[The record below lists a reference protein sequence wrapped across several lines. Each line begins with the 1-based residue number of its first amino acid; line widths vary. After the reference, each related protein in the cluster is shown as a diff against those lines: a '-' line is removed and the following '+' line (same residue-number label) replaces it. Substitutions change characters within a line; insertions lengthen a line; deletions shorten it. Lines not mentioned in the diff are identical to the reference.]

1 MTVAAQKET
10 LGFQTEVKHL
20 LHLMI
25 HSLYSNKEIFLRELI
40 SNASDAADKLRFEA
54 LSNDSLYDGDSELK
68 IRIAFDKDAK
78 TITISDNGIGM
89 TRSEVQ
95 EHIGTIAKSG
105 TKQFFEALTGE
116 QAKDSELIGQFGVGF
131 YSAFI
136 VADKVTLTTRKAG
149 ADKSEG
155 VRWESAGE
163 GDYSIESVEKATRG
177 TEIVLHLKE
186 AETEFLDGYRLRS
199 IVRKFSDHISLPI
212 VMDKEVAPSYG
223 EEDEAETE
231 EKPVPEIVEETVNS
245 AAALWTKARQ
255 EISEDDYTQFY
266 KHVGHDY
273 QDPLTHIHSKVEGTN
288 EYTLLLYVPSHAP
301 FDLWDRDAKHGVKL
315 YVRKVFITD
324 DAEQLMPRYLRFI
337 RGVIDAN
344 SLPLNVSRE
353 ILQQSKQISAIKSG
367 AVKKVLSML
376 EHLAKDEPEKYTT
389 FWAQFGAVIKEGPI
403 EDHANKAR
411 VAKLIRFAST
421 HNDTDKQDVT
431 LEDYVSRMK
440 EGQEHIY
447 YVTADSFA
455 AAKNSPHLEIFRKK
469 DIEVLLLSDRID
481 EWLVSNLDE
490 FDGKHL
496 QSVAKGD
503 LNLGALEDEE
513 EKAQQEEIN
522 KDFETVV
529 TQIKDVLGDKVS
541 DVRLSHRLT
550 ESPACLVA
558 DVYGMSLNME
568 RIMKDAGQMMGMGM
582 GRKPVFEINP
592 HHALI
597 TRLKA
602 EQDDARFA
610 DLTHILLDQ
619 AVLSEGGQLD
629 DPAAFVH
636 KLNGLLQGL
645 LNPLA
650 HPFPIK
656 AVGRKALPTLLPSI
670 PQRRNFPR
678 HAKHAVIFY
687 YLCVVK
693 CQYLWQRIKRINAK
707 VLGIIGCHRNPCGFG
722 NIYRRHGMP
731 ASITFWI

>member
-1 MTVAAQKET
+1 MTVDTKKET

-54 LSNDSLYDGDSELK
+54 LSNDGLYEGDSELK
-68 IRIAFDKDAK
+68 IRLEFDKELR
-78 TITISDNGIGM
+78 TITIKDNGIGM
-89 TRSEVQ
+89 TRAEVQ

-149 ADKSEG
+149 SEQSAG
-155 VRWESAGE
+155 TRWESAGE
-163 GDYSIESVEKATRG
+163 GDYTIEAVEKTQHG

-186 AETEFLDGYRLRS
+186 AEGEFLDGYRIRS

-212 VMDKEVAPSYG
+212 VMDKEVMPTMDDEEG
-223 EEDEAETE
+223 EEGEVAV
-231 EKPVPEIVEETVNS
+231 KPVAQIEEETINS
-245 AAALWTKARQ
+245 ASALWTKARH
-255 EISEDDYTQFY
+255 EISDDDYNQFY
-266 KHVGHDY
+266 KHVGHDF
-273 QDPLTHIHSKVEGTN
+273 QDPLTHVHSKVEGTN
-288 EYTLLLYVPSHAP
+288 EYTLLLYVPARAP
-301 FDLWDRDAKHGVKL
+301 FDMWDRDTKHGVKL
-315 YVRKVFITD
+315 YIRKVFITD
-324 DAEQLMPRYLRFI
+324 DAEQLMPRYLRFV
-337 RGVIDAN
+337 RGIIDAN

-353 ILQQSKQISAIKSG
+353 ILQQSKQITSIKSG
-367 AVKKVLSML
+367 AVKKVLGML
-376 EHLAKDEPEKYTT
+376 ENLAKNEPEKYET
-389 FWAQFGAVIKEGPI
+389 FWAQFGQVIKEGPI

-411 VAKLIRFAST
+411 IAKLLRFAST
-421 HNDTDKQDVT
+421 HADTDKQCVA

-440 EGQEHIY
+440 EGQDKIY

-469 DIEVLLLSDRID
+469 GVEVILFSDRID

-503 LNLGALEDEE
+503 LDLGDLDAEED
-513 EKAQQEEIN
+513 KTAQEEIT
-522 KDFETVV
+522 KDFESVLK
-529 TQIKDVLGDKVS
+529 QIKDVLADKVS

-582 GRKPVFEINP
+582 GSKPVFEINP
-592 HHALI
+592 THPLVV
-597 TRLKA
+597 RMKS
-602 EQDDARFA
+602 EQDDMRFS
-610 DLTHILLDQ
+610 DLTHILFDQ
-619 AVLSEGGQLD
+619 AILSEGGHLD

-645 LNPLA
+645 L
-650 HPFPIK
+650 K
-656 AVGRKALPTLLPSI
+656 
-670 PQRRNFPR
+670 
-678 HAKHAVIFY
+678 
-687 YLCVVK
+687 
-693 CQYLWQRIKRINAK
+693 
-707 VLGIIGCHRNPCGFG
+707 
-722 NIYRRHGMP
+722 
-731 ASITFWI
+731 

>member
-1 MTVAAQKET
+1 MTVEAKKET
-10 LGFQTEVKHL
+10 LGFETEVKHL

-54 LSNDSLYDGDSELK
+54 LSNDGLYEGDAELK
-68 IRIAFDKDAK
+68 IRLEFDKEK
-78 TITISDNGIGM
+78 RTITIIDNGIGM
-89 TRSEVQ
+89 TRAEVQ

-149 ADKSEG
+149 ADKDEAT
-155 VRWESAGE
+155 RWESAGE
-163 GDYSIESVEKATRG
+163 GDYTIEAVEKAQRG

-212 VMDKEVAPSYG
+212 VMDKEVMPEMDMDVEEG
-223 EEDEAETE
+223 EEPKEA
-231 EKPVPEIVEETVNS
+231 KPVAQIEEETINS
-245 AAALWTKARQ
+245 ASALWTKSRQ
-255 EISEDDYTQFY
+255 DISDEDYNQFY
-266 KHVGHDY
+266 KHVGHDF
-273 QDPLTHIHSKVEGTN
+273 QDPLTHVHSRVEGTN
-288 EYTLLLYVPSHAP
+288 EYALLLYVPSRAP

-315 YVRKVFITD
+315 YIRKVFITD

-353 ILQQSKQISAIKSG
+353 LLQQSKQITAIKSG
-367 AVKKVLSML
+367 AVKKVLGML
-376 EHLAKDEPEKYTT
+376 ENLSKNEPEKYAT

-411 VAKLIRFAST
+411 VAKLLRFAST
-421 HNDTDKQDVT
+421 HADTDKQDVA

-447 YVTADSFA
+447 YVTADSFS

-469 DIEVLLLSDRID
+469 GIEVILLSDRID

-490 FDGKHL
+490 FEGKHL

-503 LNLGALEDEE
+503 LDLGTLDAEEDKAALEEV
-513 EKAQQEEIN
+513 N
-522 KDFETVV
+522 KDFEAVLK
-529 TQIKDVLGDKVS
+529 QIKDVLADKVS
-541 DVRLSHRLT
+541 EVRLSHRLT

-568 RIMKDAGQMMGMGM
+568 RIMKDAGQSMGMGM

-592 HHALI
+592 THPLVV
-597 TRLKA
+597 RMKA
-602 EQDDARFA
+602 EQDDTRFA
-610 DLTHILLDQ
+610 DLTHILFDQ
-619 AVLSEGGQLD
+619 AILSEGGQLD

-645 LNPLA
+645 LN
-650 HPFPIK
+650 
-656 AVGRKALPTLLPSI
+656 
-670 PQRRNFPR
+670 
-678 HAKHAVIFY
+678 
-687 YLCVVK
+687 
-693 CQYLWQRIKRINAK
+693 
-707 VLGIIGCHRNPCGFG
+707 
-722 NIYRRHGMP
+722 
-731 ASITFWI
+731 

>member
-1 MTVAAQKET
+1 MTVEAKKET
-10 LGFQTEVKHL
+10 LGFETEVKHL

-54 LSNDSLYDGDSELK
+54 LSNDGLYEGDSELK
-68 IRIAFDKDAK
+68 IRLEFDKEK
-78 TITISDNGIGM
+78 RTITIIDNGIGM
-89 TRSEVQ
+89 SRAEVQ

-155 VRWESAGE
+155 TRWESAGE
-163 GDYSIESVEKATRG
+163 GDYTIETVEKAKRG

-186 AETEFLDGYRLRS
+186 AESEFLDGYRIRS

-212 VMDKEVAPSYG
+212 VMDKEVMPAMEENEG
-223 EEDEAETE
+223 EEA
-231 EKPVPEIVEETVNS
+231 KPVAQIEEETINS
-245 AAALWTKARQ
+245 ASALWTKARQ
-255 EISEDDYTQFY
+255 EISDEDYNQFY
-266 KHVGHDY
+266 KHVGHDF
-273 QDPLTHIHSKVEGTN
+273 QDPLTYVHSKVEGTN
-288 EYTLLLYVPSHAP
+288 EYTMLLYVPSRAP

-315 YVRKVFITD
+315 YIRKVFITD

-337 RGVIDAN
+337 RGIIDAN

-353 ILQQSKQISAIKSG
+353 ILQQSKQISSIKSG
-367 AVKKVLSML
+367 AVKKVLGML
-376 EHLAKDEPEKYTT
+376 EGLAKNEPEKYEK
-389 FWAQFGAVIKEGPI
+389 FWSQFGTVIKEGPI
-403 EDHANKAR
+403 EDHGNKDR
-411 VAKLIRFAST
+411 VAKLLRFAST
-421 HNDTDKQDVT
+421 HTDTDKQDVA

-440 EGQEHIY
+440 EGQEKIY
-447 YVTADSFA
+447 YVTADSFS

-469 DIEVLLLSDRID
+469 GIEVLLLSDRID

-503 LNLGALEDEE
+503 LDLGSLDAEED
-513 EKAQQEEIN
+513 KAAQEEVN
-522 KDFETVV
+522 KDFEAVIK
-529 TQIKDVLGDKVS
+529 QIKEVLGEKVS
-541 DVRLSHRLT
+541 EVRLSHRLT

-568 RIMKDAGQMMGMGM
+568 RIMKDAGQLMGM
-582 GRKPVFEINP
+582 GRKPIFEINP
-592 HHALI
+592 THPLVV
-597 TRLKA
+597 RMKA

-610 DLTHILLDQ
+610 DLTHILFDQ
-619 AVLSEGGQLD
+619 AILSEGGQLD

-645 LNPLA
+645 LN
-650 HPFPIK
+650 
-656 AVGRKALPTLLPSI
+656 
-670 PQRRNFPR
+670 
-678 HAKHAVIFY
+678 
-687 YLCVVK
+687 
-693 CQYLWQRIKRINAK
+693 
-707 VLGIIGCHRNPCGFG
+707 
-722 NIYRRHGMP
+722 
-731 ASITFWI
+731 

>member
-1 MTVAAQKET
+1 MTVEAKKET
-10 LGFQTEVKHL
+10 LGFETEVKHL

-54 LSNDSLYDGDSELK
+54 LSNDGLYEGDSELK
-68 IRIAFDKDAK
+68 IRLEYDKDK
-78 TITISDNGIGM
+78 RTITIIDNGIGM
-89 TRSEVQ
+89 TRAEVQ

-105 TKQFFEALTGE
+105 TKQFFQALTGD

-163 GDYSIESVEKATRG
+163 GDYTLESVEKAKRG

-186 AETEFLDGYRLRS
+186 DESEFLDGYRIRS

-212 VMDKEVAPSYG
+212 VMDKEVMPSMG
-223 EEDEAETE
+223 EEEGE
-231 EKPVPEIVEETVNS
+231 EKKPAEIVEETINS
-245 AAALWTKARQ
+245 ASALWTKARQ
-255 EISEDDYTQFY
+255 EISDEAYNEFY

-273 QDPLTHIHSKVEGTN
+273 QDPLTYVHSKVEGSN

-315 YVRKVFITD
+315 YIRKVFITD

-337 RGVIDAN
+337 RGIIDAN

-367 AVKKVLSML
+367 AVKKVLGML
-376 EHLAKDEPEKYTT
+376 EDLAKTDEEKYQK
-389 FWAQFGAVIKEGPI
+389 FWSQFGPVIKEGPI
-403 EDHANKAR
+403 EDHANKER
-411 VAKLIRFAST
+411 IAKLLRFAST
-421 HNDTDKQDVT
+421 HADTDKQDVT
-431 LEDYVSRMK
+431 LEAYVSRMK
-440 EGQEHIY
+440 EGQDKIY
-447 YVTADSFA
+447 YVTADSFS

-469 DIEVLLLSDRID
+469 GIEVLLLSDRID

-503 LNLGALEDEE
+503 LDLGVLDSEED
-513 EKAQQEEIN
+513 KTAQEEVN
-522 KDFETVV
+522 KDFETVLK
-529 TQIKDVLGDKVS
+529 QIKDVLGEKVS
-541 DVRLSHRLT
+541 EVRLSHRLT

-568 RIMKDAGQMMGMGM
+568 RIMKDAGQGLGMGM
-582 GRKPVFEINP
+582 GRKPIFELNP
-592 HHALI
+592 THPLVV
-597 TRLKA
+597 KMKE
-602 EQDDARFA
+602 EQDDTRFA
-610 DLTHILLDQ
+610 DLTHILFDQ
-619 AVLSEGGQLD
+619 AILSEGGQLD

-645 LNPLA
+645 L
-650 HPFPIK
+650 H
-656 AVGRKALPTLLPSI
+656 
-670 PQRRNFPR
+670 
-678 HAKHAVIFY
+678 
-687 YLCVVK
+687 
-693 CQYLWQRIKRINAK
+693 
-707 VLGIIGCHRNPCGFG
+707 
-722 NIYRRHGMP
+722 
-731 ASITFWI
+731 

>member
-1 MTVAAQKET
+1 MTVDTKKET

-54 LSNDSLYDGDSELK
+54 LSNDGLYEGDSELK
-68 IRIAFDKDAK
+68 IRLEFDKDLR
-78 TITISDNGIGM
+78 TITIKDNGIGM
-89 TRSEVQ
+89 TRAEVQ

-149 ADKSEG
+149 SEQSAG
-155 VRWESAGE
+155 TRWESAGE
-163 GDYSIESVEKATRG
+163 GDYTIEAVEKVQHG

-186 AETEFLDGYRLRS
+186 AEGEFLDGYRIRS

-212 VMDKEVAPSYG
+212 VMDKEVMPTMD
-223 EEDEAETE
+223 DEETE
-231 EKPVPEIVEETVNS
+231 ESETAVKPVVQIEEETINS
-245 AAALWTKARQ
+245 ASALWTKARQ
-255 EISEDDYTQFY
+255 EISDDDYNQFY
-266 KHVGHDY
+266 KHVGHDF
-273 QDPLTHIHSKVEGTN
+273 QDPLTHVHSKVEGTN
-288 EYTLLLYVPSHAP
+288 EYTLLLYVPARAP
-301 FDLWDRDAKHGVKL
+301 FDMWDRDTKHGVKL
-315 YVRKVFITD
+315 YIRKVFITD
-324 DAEQLMPRYLRFI
+324 DAEQLMPRYLRFV
-337 RGVIDAN
+337 RGIIDAN

-353 ILQQSKQISAIKSG
+353 ILQQSKQITSIKSG
-367 AVKKVLSML
+367 AVKKVLGML
-376 EHLAKDEPEKYTT
+376 ENLAKNEPEKYET
-389 FWAQFGAVIKEGPI
+389 FWAQFGQVIKEGPI

-411 VAKLIRFAST
+411 IAKLLRFAST
-421 HNDTDKQDVT
+421 HADTDKQSVA

-440 EGQEHIY
+440 EGQDKIY

-469 DIEVLLLSDRID
+469 GIEVILFSDRID

-490 FDGKHL
+490 FDGKQL

-503 LNLGALEDEE
+503 LDLGDLDAEED
-513 EKAQQEEIN
+513 KTAQEEIT
-522 KDFETVV
+522 KDFESVLK
-529 TQIKDVLGDKVS
+529 QIKDVLADKVS

-582 GRKPVFEINP
+582 GSKPVFEINP
-592 HHALI
+592 THPLVV
-597 TRLKA
+597 RMKS
-602 EQDDARFA
+602 EQDDTRFS
-610 DLTHILLDQ
+610 DLTHILFDQ
-619 AVLSEGGQLD
+619 AILSEGGHLD

-645 LNPLA
+645 L
-650 HPFPIK
+650 K
-656 AVGRKALPTLLPSI
+656 
-670 PQRRNFPR
+670 
-678 HAKHAVIFY
+678 
-687 YLCVVK
+687 
-693 CQYLWQRIKRINAK
+693 
-707 VLGIIGCHRNPCGFG
+707 
-722 NIYRRHGMP
+722 
-731 ASITFWI
+731 

>member
-54 LSNDSLYDGDSELK
+54 LSNGSLYEGDSELK
-68 IRIAFDKDAK
+68 IRIDFDKDAK

-163 GDYSIESVEKATRG
+163 GDYSIESVEKEGRG

-186 AETEFLDGYRLRS
+186 AETEFLDGYRLRA

-212 VMDKEVAPSYG
+212 VMTKEVAPSYG
-223 EEDEAETE
+223 EEDEAEDAVAE
-231 EKPVPEIVEETVNS
+231 EKPAPEIVEETVNS
-245 AAALWTKARQ
+245 AAALWTKART
-255 EISEDDYTQFY
+255 EISEDDYKQFY
-266 KHVGHDY
+266 KHVGHDF

-288 EYTLLLYVPSHAP
+288 EYTLLLYVPSRAP

-337 RGVIDAN
+337 RGVIDAD

-353 ILQQSKQISAIKSG
+353 ILQQSKQISNIKSG

-376 EHLAKDEPEKYTT
+376 EQLAKNAPENYAT
-389 FWAQFGAVIKEGPI
+389 FWEQFGAVIKEGPI
-403 EDHANKAR
+403 EDHANKER
-411 VAKLIRFAST
+411 VAKLLRFAST
-421 HNDTDKQDVT
+421 HTDTNKQDVT

-469 DIEVLLLSDRID
+469 GIEVLLLSDRID

-503 LNLGALEDEE
+503 LNLGALDDEE
-513 EKAQQEEIN
+513 DKEKQEEVN
-522 KDFETVV
+522 KDFESVIA
-529 TQIKDVLGDKVS
+529 QIKEVLGDKVS

-558 DVYGMSLNME
+558 NVYGMSLNME

-582 GRKPVFEINP
+582 GQKPVFEINP

-610 DLTHILLDQ
+610 DLTQILLDQ

-645 LNPLA
+645 L
-650 HPFPIK
+650 
-656 AVGRKALPTLLPSI
+656 G
-670 PQRRNFPR
+670 
-678 HAKHAVIFY
+678 
-687 YLCVVK
+687 
-693 CQYLWQRIKRINAK
+693 
-707 VLGIIGCHRNPCGFG
+707 
-722 NIYRRHGMP
+722 
-731 ASITFWI
+731 

>member
-1 MTVAAQKET
+1 MTVEAKKET
-10 LGFQTEVKHL
+10 LGFETEVKHL

-54 LSNDSLYDGDSELK
+54 LSNDGLYEGDSELK
-68 IRIAFDKDAK
+68 IRLEFDKEK
-78 TITISDNGIGM
+78 RTITIIDNGIGM
-89 TRSEVQ
+89 SRAEVQ

-155 VRWESAGE
+155 TRWESAGE
-163 GDYSIESVEKATRG
+163 GDYTIETVEKAKRG

-186 AETEFLDGYRLRS
+186 AESEFLDGYRIRS

-212 VMDKEVAPSYG
+212 VMDKEVMPAMDEKEEG
-223 EEDEAETE
+223 EEAEP
-231 EKPVPEIVEETVNS
+231 PVAQIEEETINS
-245 AAALWTKARQ
+245 ASALWTKARQ
-255 EISEDDYTQFY
+255 DISDEDYSQFY
-266 KHVGHDY
+266 KHVGHDF
-273 QDPLTHIHSKVEGTN
+273 QDPLTHVHSKVEGTN
-288 EYTLLLYVPSHAP
+288 EYTMLLYVPSRAP

-315 YVRKVFITD
+315 YIRKVFITD

-337 RGVIDAN
+337 RGIIDAN

-367 AVKKVLSML
+367 AVKKVLGML
-376 EHLAKDEPEKYTT
+376 ENLAKNEPEKYEK
-389 FWAQFGAVIKEGPI
+389 FWSQFGTVIKEGPI
-403 EDHANKAR
+403 EDHGNKER
-411 VAKLIRFAST
+411 VAKLLRFAST
-421 HNDTDKQDVT
+421 HTDTDKQDIA

-440 EGQEHIY
+440 EGQDNIY
-447 YVTADSFA
+447 YVTADSFS

-469 DIEVLLLSDRID
+469 GIEVLLLSDRID

-503 LNLGALEDEE
+503 LDLGGLDAEED
-513 EKAQQEEIN
+513 KAAQEEMN
-522 KDFETVV
+522 KDFEGVIK
-529 TQIKDVLGDKVS
+529 QIKDVLGDKVS
-541 DVRLSHRLT
+541 EVRLSHRLT

-568 RIMKDAGQMMGMGM
+568 RIMKDAGQMMGMG
-582 GRKPVFEINP
+582 RKPVFEINP
-592 HHALI
+592 THPLVV
-597 TRLKA
+597 RMKA
-602 EQDDARFA
+602 EQDDSRFA
-610 DLTHILLDQ
+610 DLTHILFDQ
-619 AVLSEGGQLD
+619 AILSEGGQLD

-645 LNPLA
+645 LN
-650 HPFPIK
+650 
-656 AVGRKALPTLLPSI
+656 
-670 PQRRNFPR
+670 
-678 HAKHAVIFY
+678 
-687 YLCVVK
+687 
-693 CQYLWQRIKRINAK
+693 
-707 VLGIIGCHRNPCGFG
+707 
-722 NIYRRHGMP
+722 
-731 ASITFWI
+731 

>member
-1 MTVAAQKET
+1 VTVDTKKET

-54 LSNDSLYDGDSELK
+54 LSNDGLYEGDSELK
-68 IRIAFDKDAK
+68 IRLEFDKDLR
-78 TITISDNGIGM
+78 TITIKDNGIGM
-89 TRSEVQ
+89 TRAEVQ

-149 ADKSEG
+149 SEQSAG
-155 VRWESAGE
+155 TRWESAGE
-163 GDYSIESVEKATRG
+163 GDYTIEAVEKVQHG

-186 AETEFLDGYRLRS
+186 AEGEFLDGYRIRS

-212 VMDKEVAPSYG
+212 VMDKEVMPTMD
-223 EEDEAETE
+223 DEETE
-231 EKPVPEIVEETVNS
+231 EGETAVKPVAQIEEETINS
-245 AAALWTKARQ
+245 ASALWTKARQ
-255 EISEDDYTQFY
+255 EISDDDYNQFY
-266 KHVGHDY
+266 KHVGHDF
-273 QDPLTHIHSKVEGTN
+273 QDPLTHVHSKVEGTN
-288 EYTLLLYVPSHAP
+288 EYTLLLYVPARAP
-301 FDLWDRDAKHGVKL
+301 FDMWDRDTKHGVKL
-315 YVRKVFITD
+315 YIRKVFITD
-324 DAEQLMPRYLRFI
+324 DAEQLMPRYLRFV
-337 RGVIDAN
+337 RGIIDAN

-353 ILQQSKQISAIKSG
+353 ILQQSKQITSIKSG
-367 AVKKVLSML
+367 AVKKVLGML
-376 EHLAKDEPEKYTT
+376 ENLAKNEPEKYET
-389 FWAQFGAVIKEGPI
+389 FWAQFGQVIKEGPI

-411 VAKLIRFAST
+411 IAKLLRFAST
-421 HNDTDKQDVT
+421 HADTDKQSVA

-440 EGQEHIY
+440 EGQDKIY

-469 DIEVLLLSDRID
+469 GIEVILFSDRID

-503 LNLGALEDEE
+503 LDLGDLDAEED
-513 EKAQQEEIN
+513 KTAQEEIT
-522 KDFETVV
+522 KDFESVLK
-529 TQIKDVLGDKVS
+529 QIKDVLADKVS

-582 GRKPVFEINP
+582 GSKPVFEINP
-592 HHALI
+592 THPLVV
-597 TRLKA
+597 RMKS
-602 EQDDARFA
+602 EQDDTRFS
-610 DLTHILLDQ
+610 DLTHILFDQ
-619 AVLSEGGQLD
+619 AILSEGGHLD

-645 LNPLA
+645 L
-650 HPFPIK
+650 K
-656 AVGRKALPTLLPSI
+656 
-670 PQRRNFPR
+670 
-678 HAKHAVIFY
+678 
-687 YLCVVK
+687 
-693 CQYLWQRIKRINAK
+693 
-707 VLGIIGCHRNPCGFG
+707 
-722 NIYRRHGMP
+722 
-731 ASITFWI
+731 

>member
-1 MTVAAQKET
+1 MTVETKKET

-54 LSNDSLYDGDSELK
+54 LSNDALYEGDSELK
-68 IRIAFDKDAK
+68 IRIEFDKDKK
-78 TITISDNGIGM
+78 TVSIIDNGIGM
-89 TRSEVQ
+89 TRAEVQ

-149 ADKSEG
+149 ADKSQAT
-155 VRWESAGE
+155 RWESAGE
-163 GDYSIESVEKATRG
+163 GDYTIEAVEKATRG

-186 AETEFLDGYRLRS
+186 AELEFLDGYRIRS

-212 VMDKEVAPSYG
+212 IMDKEPEPSYDD
-223 EEDEAETE
+223 EDEAEEGVEKT
-231 EKPVPEIVEETVNS
+231 EKPVAAIEEETINS
-245 AAALWTKARQ
+245 ASALWIKSRQ
-255 EISEDDYTQFY
+255 EISDEDYNEFY
-266 KHVGHDY
+266 KHVGHDF
-273 QDPLTHIHSKVEGTN
+273 QDPLTFVHSKVEGTN
-288 EYTLLLYVPSHAP
+288 EYTLLLYTPARAP

-315 YVRKVFITD
+315 YIRKVFITD

-337 RGVIDAN
+337 RGIIDAN

-367 AVKKVLSML
+367 AVKKVLGML
-376 EHLAKDEPEKYTT
+376 ENLAKNEAEKYET
-389 FWAQFGAVIKEGPI
+389 FWAQFGNVIKEGPI
-403 EDHANKAR
+403 EDHANKDR
-411 VAKLIRFAST
+411 VAKLLRFAST
-421 HNDTDKQDVT
+421 HNDTDKQSVS

-440 EGQEHIY
+440 EGQDNIY
-447 YVTADSFA
+447 YVTADSFS

-469 DIEVLLLSDRID
+469 GIEVLLLSDRID

-503 LNLGALEDEE
+503 LNLGDLADTEE
-513 EKAQQEEIN
+513 EKAQQEEVT
-522 KDFETVV
+522 KDFESVL
-529 TQIKDVLGDKVS
+529 TQIKDVLADKVS
-541 DVRLSHRLT
+541 EVRLSHRLT

-568 RIMKDAGQMMGMGM
+568 RIMKEAGQSMGFG
-582 GRKPVFEINP
+582 GKKPVFEINP
-592 HHALI
+592 THPLVVK
-597 TRLKA
+597 LKA
-602 EQDDARFA
+602 EQDDTRFA
-610 DLTHILLDQ
+610 DLSHILFDQ
-619 AVLSEGGQLD
+619 AILSEGGHLE

-645 LNPLA
+645 L
-650 HPFPIK
+650 K
-656 AVGRKALPTLLPSI
+656 
-670 PQRRNFPR
+670 
-678 HAKHAVIFY
+678 
-687 YLCVVK
+687 
-693 CQYLWQRIKRINAK
+693 
-707 VLGIIGCHRNPCGFG
+707 
-722 NIYRRHGMP
+722 
-731 ASITFWI
+731 

>member
-1 MTVAAQKET
+1 LKKNQAAPIQGLLTQTWDYKMTVAAQKET

-149 ADKSEG
+149 ATKSEG

-163 GDYSIESVEKATRG
+163 GDYSIESVEKDTRG

-186 AETEFLDGYRLRS
+186 AETEFLDGYRIRA

-212 VMDKEVAPSYG
+212 VMDKEVTPSYDADEEG
-223 EEDEAETE
+223 EEPA
-231 EKPVPEIVEETVNS
+231 EKPAPEIVEETVNS
-245 AAALWTKARQ
+245 AAALWTKART
-255 EISEDDYTQFY
+255 EISEDDYKQFY
-266 KHVGHDY
+266 KHVAHDF

-288 EYTLLLYVPSHAP
+288 EYTLLLYVPARAP

-324 DAEQLMPRYLRFI
+324 DAEQLMPRYLRFV
-337 RGVIDAN
+337 RGVIDAD

-353 ILQQSKQISAIKSG
+353 LLQQSKQISSIKSG

-376 EHLAKDEPEKYTT
+376 EQLAKNAPENYAT
-389 FWAQFGAVIKEGPI
+389 FWEQFGAVIKEGPI
-403 EDHANKAR
+403 EDHANKER

-421 HNDTDKQDVT
+421 HNDTNKQDVT

-503 LNLGALEDEE
+503 LNLGALDDEE
-513 EKAQQEEIN
+513 DKEKQEEVN
-522 KDFETVV
+522 KDFESVI
-529 TQIKDVLGDKVS
+529 TQIKEVLGDKVS

-558 DVYGMSLNME
+558 NVYGMSLNME

-582 GRKPVFEINP
+582 GQKPVFEINP
-592 HHALI
+592 NHALI

-645 LNPLA
+645 LN
-650 HPFPIK
+650 
-656 AVGRKALPTLLPSI
+656 
-670 PQRRNFPR
+670 
-678 HAKHAVIFY
+678 
-687 YLCVVK
+687 
-693 CQYLWQRIKRINAK
+693 
-707 VLGIIGCHRNPCGFG
+707 
-722 NIYRRHGMP
+722 
-731 ASITFWI
+731 